1 LRKNWGWESVN
12 IRLLIIS
19 TLPKTVSHQ
28 STFFRWAL
36 LNVYSFQLHG
46 QIFELDQTLISLIQ
60 VNVMKMNASL
70 LVKEI
75 KAHLVEHL
83 KDDISDVVIFG
94 SQIKENGLTNSDY
107 DVLIVLRKD
116 YNQKMKR
123 LINDLCYDIDL
134 KYDIFL
140 DTQIISEN
148 ELKDGLRGKH
158 PIFKIAL
165 NEGLHA

>member
-1 LRKNWGWESVN
+1 
-12 IRLLIIS
+12 
-19 TLPKTVSHQ
+19 
-28 STFFRWAL
+28 
-36 LNVYSFQLHG
+36 
-46 QIFELDQTLISLIQ
+46 
-60 VNVMKMNASL
+60 MKMNASI
-70 LVKEI
+70 LVKEL

-83 KDDISDVVIFG
+83 KDDVLDVVIFG
-94 SQIKENGLTNSDY
+94 SQIKANKLANSDY
-107 DVLIVLRKD
+107 DVLIVLKRD

-123 LINDLCYDIDL
+123 LINDLCYDFDL

-165 NEGLHA
+165 KEGLHA